1 MANQTELLNVS
12 NEMKLNDKRQIIEG
26 QEHDEELCFSSSD
39 TTDELYSSS
48 APDTCGDSLL
58 AKQETLILCGLA
70 GVHIVENTGHMPGI
84 MMMEKL
90 MDVLTDLAKII

>member
-12 NEMKLNDKRQIIEG
+12 DGMRLNEKGQIIER

-48 APDTCGDSLL
+48 APDTCGECRVDVAYSPPSLS
-58 AKQETLILCGLA
+58 GF
-70 GVHIVENTGHMPGI
+70 
-84 MMMEKL
+84 
-90 MDVLTDLAKII
+90 